1 MLSGTSDL
9 EIGILKFSSEDT
21 EATLAVPQLDQ
32 HMLMTLSSV
41 STQQVCLE
49 IITLI
54 FVFFNQIFINILQAF
69 VACQAMNNVYCTNKF
84 HPFKFVW

>member
-41 STQQVCLE
+41 STQQVCL
-49 IITLI
+49 
-54 FVFFNQIFINILQAF
+54 
-69 VACQAMNNVYCTNKF
+69 
-84 HPFKFVW
+84 